1 MLLSEFAGFNVA
13 VLKAATNTTAN
24 SNTTHTTTIT
34 TVKTTAGRHCHNR
47 KHYQHC
53 HRHHRL
59 WRHNALAAG
68 SVSTF
73 HRPSTAVPHEVPQT
87 GARRHI
93 KRAGGTR

>member
-24 SNTTHTTTIT
+24 SNTTTIT

-53 HRHHRL
+53 HRQHRL

-68 SVSTF
+68 
-73 HRPSTAVPHEVPQT
+73 
-87 GARRHI
+87 
-93 KRAGGTR
+93 